1 MSCCIVCVVWVWC
14 GVGVGSFGCVCTPM
28 YTNEYFRI
36 SVMYCVLPVNAL
48 KTSKL
53 KLQLP
58 VVCVMQEHASV
69 DVENMH
75 I

>member
-1 MSCCIVCVVWVWC
+1 
-14 GVGVGSFGCVCTPM
+14 M

-36 SVMYCVLPVNAL
+36 SVMYCVVPVNAL

>member
-1 MSCCIVCVVWVWC
+1 
-14 GVGVGSFGCVCTPM
+14 M

-36 SVMYCVLPVNAL
+36 YVMHCVVSVNAL